1 MATRMRKRG
10 FTLIELLVV
19 IAIIAIL
26 AAILFP
32 VFARAR
38 ENARKSTCQ
47 SNLKQIMMGVLQY
60 AQDYD
65 ERLPTYRW
73 NNAAVPSVWLDR
85 DNSAANDR
93 HFWLEAIQPYLK
105 NTQMLFCPS
114 QSFGP
119 TTLSNG
125 KMYPAYAYNGAMSG
139 KSLALFQSTA
149 DKICIGDI
157 GQKHADRTPT
167 GYVENWFINSDG
179 TTSWKQWSWWCS
191 IHLGGGNY
199 GYLDG
204 HVKFHTEKDKVLGPV
219 LATGSSLPG
228 DQTGYWMP

>member
-1 MATRMRKRG
+1 
-10 FTLIELLVV
+10 
-19 IAIIAIL
+19 
-26 AAILFP
+26 
-32 VFARAR
+32 
-38 ENARKSTCQ
+38 
-47 SNLKQIMMGVLQY
+47 
-60 AQDYD
+60 
-65 ERLPTYRW
+65 
-73 NNAAVPSVWLDR
+73 
-85 DNSAANDR
+85 
-93 HFWLEAIQPYLK
+93 
-105 NTQMLFCPS
+105 MLFCPS

-125 KMYPAYAYNGAMSG
+125 KMQAAYAYNGAMSG
-139 KSLALFQSTA
+139 KSLAVFQNTA

-157 GQKHADRTPT
+157 GQRYTDRTPP

-179 TTSWKQWSWWCS
+179 STNWKQISWWTS